1 MPSWRLILAMQDT
14 CQALLDEYR
23 SLDALCTTLGAS
35 QWGAASAFYGW
46 SAWDEIAH
54 LCYFDETGLLAVTD
68 PVAFAWVARALLER
82 TDRGEEISAIARYR
96 FGHLEGP
103 ALTAFWRSRYEPLV
117 QALCA
122 LDPKARLP
130 WYGPSMS
137 ARSFATARLMETWAH
152 GQDIWD
158 VLCRP
163 RPPGAGLR
171 HIAHLGVTT
180 YGWTFVNRGL
190 PVPVPVPFVE
200 LHGPGGAVWTW
211 GEPSTT
217 DFVRGPAQ
225 DFCLVVTQRRH
236 VDDTALQLGGESA
249 HQWLG
254 IAQCFAGPPADGP
267 PPGQRRL
274 TG

>member
-1 MPSWRLILAMQDT
+1 MQDT

-23 SLDALCTTLGAS
+23 SLDVLCTTLDAS
-35 QWGAASAFYGW
+35 QWSAASAFYGW

-54 LCYFDETGLLAVTD
+54 LCYFDETGLLAVTE
-68 PVAFAWVARALLER
+68 PAAFARAARELLER
-82 TDRGEEISAIARYR
+82 TDQGEEISAIARHC

-117 QALCA
+117 QALGA
-122 LDPKARLP
+122 MDPKARLP

-171 HIAHLGVTT
+171 HIAHIGVTT

-190 PVPVPVPFVE
+190 SVPAPVPFVE
-200 LHGPGGAVWTW
+200 LYGPGGAVWTW
-211 GEPSTT
+211 GKPSAS
-217 DFVRGPAQ
+217 DFVRGPAL

-249 HQWLG
+249 RQWLR

-274 TG
+274 AG